1 MCIYYVLQNLQLP
14 KLSCCCFIV
23 SPHTLHK
30 NEYLC
35 ITETWSDETKLNPY
49 LFIVTNSRLKSV
61 ETQRGIIQ
69 ANNDNNQLFFLHLN
83 FELNSVIQF
92 QQQQQIKIFRKNEKI
107 TGLG

>member
-1 MCIYYVLQNLQLP
+1 PITTTNYMCIYYVLQNLQLP

-49 LFIVTNSRLKSV
+49 LFIVTNSRLKKCGRHK
-61 ETQRGIIQ
+61 E
-69 ANNDNNQLFFLHLN
+69 
-83 FELNSVIQF
+83 E
-92 QQQQQIKIFRKNEKI
+92 
-107 TGLG
+107 